1 MRLLSLANLLQ
12 EEDVFS
18 IFSVQLV
25 YLPLLDV
32 SPEFQN
38 MQLIKEFLL
47 IITVAVSKLGKKKKK
62 KNTTQPLNDTRNLK
76 IEQKGLEKIDD
87 FAVRRFLPN

>member
-38 MQLIKEFLL
+38 MQLIKKFLANYHSGRVQ
-47 IITVAVSKLGKKKKK
+47 TGKTKKHDA
-62 KNTTQPLNDTRNLK
+62 QPLNDTRNLK

>member
-1 MRLLSLANLLQ
+1 MRLLSLADLLQ

-38 MQLIKEFLL
+38 MQLFKKFLL
-47 IITVAVSKLGKKKKK
+47 IITVAVSKLGGKKKKH
-62 KNTTQPLNDTRNLK
+62 DTAF
-76 IEQKGLEKIDD
+76 E
-87 FAVRRFLPN
+87 

>member
-1 MRLLSLANLLQ
+1 LLQ

-38 MQLIKEFLL
+38 MELIKKFLL
-47 IITVAVSKLGKKKKK
+47 IITVAVSKLGK

>member
-1 MRLLSLANLLQ
+1 MRLLSPANLLQ

-38 MQLIKEFLL
+38 MQLIKKFLL
-47 IITVAVSKLGKKKKK
+47 IITVAVSKLGGEKKE
-62 KNTTQPLNDTRNLK
+62 THDAAL
-76 IEQKGLEKIDD
+76 
-87 FAVRRFLPN
+87 